1 MENSIIVIFGAS
13 GDLTRRKLIPSLC
26 RLFASNLLPEDFA
39 IIGASR
45 SAHTD
50 ESFREY
56 LLGGIEQETETVRDT
71 WEAFSS
77 HISYQ
82 PVDTSD
88 SGNFNELKEKV
99 VKQAKEHNCG
109 GNVIYYLA
117 TPPSLYGIIPEHLY
131 AAGMNDESDGFK
143 RLIIEKPFGY
153 DLASARQL
161 DIRIHRCFNE
171 KQIYRI
177 DHYLG
182 KETVQNLLVFRFAN
196 TLFEPIWNRRYIDHV
211 EITGCEFIGVEK
223 RGGYYDGAG
232 AVRDMLQNHLL
243 QVLSMMAME
252 PPAKI
257 NASFLRDETVKV
269 MQCFRPL
276 SEEDL
281 REDLVLGQYTES
293 TVRGEKLSAY
303 RDEPGVA
310 PQSRTET
317 FVALR
322 MFIDNW
328 RWSGVPFYLRT
339 GKRLPTRATE
349 IILYLKKTPHP
360 FFAGY
365 ASENKLIIRIQ
376 PDEGILIN
384 FGLKEPGAGFKT
396 TEVGMDFHYK
406 NLSSGGVLDAYERL
420 LLDAFKG
427 DATLFARS
435 DAVDACWEFIQPVL
449 DYKAA
454 EGALYGYAAG
464 TWGPQQATNLL
475 KRDGREWRAPCRNL
489 TSEQYCEL

>member
-13 GDLTRRKLIPSLC
+13 GDLTRRKLILSLC

-45 SAHTD
+45 SIYTN
-50 ESFREY
+50 ESFREH
-56 LLGGIEQETETVRDT
+56 LSGAITEESETVRNA
-71 WEAFSS
+71 WKAFSG

-82 PVDTSD
+82 TVDTSD
-88 SGNFNELKEKV
+88 SGNFSELKERIATL
-99 VKQAKEHNCG
+99 AKSHNCG

-117 TPPSLYGIIPEHLY
+117 TPPSLYGIIPEHLK

-143 RLIIEKPFGY
+143 RLLVEKPFGY

-161 DIRIHRCFNE
+161 DTRIHRSFDE

-223 RGGYYDGAG
+223 RGGYYDDAG

-252 PPAKI
+252 PPSKI
-257 NASFLRDETVKV
+257 NASFMRDETVKV

-276 SEEDL
+276 SAEDL
-281 REDLVLGQYTES
+281 RENLVLGQYTES
-293 TVRGEKLSAY
+293 TVRGEKLPAY
-303 RDEPGVA
+303 RDEPGVD

-328 RWSGVPFYLRT
+328 RWSGIPFYLRT

-349 IILYLKKTPHP
+349 IVLYLKKTPHP

-365 ASENKLIIRIQ
+365 ASENKIVIRIQ

-384 FGLKEPGAGFKT
+384 FGLKTPGAGFET

-406 NLSSGGVLDAYERL
+406 NLSSGNVLDAYERL

-435 DAVDACWEFIQPVL
+435 DAVETCWEFIQPVL
-449 DYKAA
+449 DYKRA
-454 EGALYGYAAG
+454 EGSLYGYAAG
-464 TWGPQQATNLL
+464 TWGPLEAINLL
-475 KRDGREWRAPCRNL
+475 KRDGREWRTPCRNL